1 MRLVLDTN
9 TVVSGLLWGGN
20 PQLILDLADD
30 RRVAL
35 FTSRRLMAELVEVL
49 GRPKFRPKFLQHR
62 KTPLQLA
69 ARYAL
74 ASEFVALQS
83 VPRTVPSDPDDDVV
97 IATGIAAGADLIVS
111 GDGDLLALHP
121 YRGMRI
127 LNATD
132 AARHMRVALHK

>member
-1 MRLVLDTN
+1 MTRTLSSRAC
-9 TVVSGLLWGGN
+9 SGAETRSKFG
-20 PQLILDLADD
+20 
-30 RRVAL
+30 
-35 FTSRRLMAELVEVL
+35 SR
-49 GRPKFRPKFLQHR
+49 GRPKGYVVHESPPDGRTRRGLGQAEIPAEISA
-62 KTPLQLA
+62 TPEDSLQLA

-83 VPRTVPSDPDDDVV
+83 VPRTVPSDPDDDAV

-127 LNATD
+127 LNAAD
-132 AARHMRVALHK
+132 AVRHMRVALDK

>member
-9 TVVSGLLWGGN
+9 IAVSAVLWGGN
-20 PQLILDLADD
+20 PQQILDLADD
-30 RRVAL
+30 QRVKL
-35 FTSRRLMAELVEVL
+35 FTSRPLMAELVGVL

-74 ASEFVALQS
+74 ATEFVTLRS
-83 VPRTVPSDPDDDVV
+83 LPRTVPSDPDDDAV
-97 IATGIAAGADLIVS
+97 IATGIAADADLIVT

-121 YRGMRI
+121 YRGIQI
-127 LNATD
+127 LNAAD
-132 AARHMRVALHK
+132 AVRHLRKALRR

>member
-30 RRVAL
+30 RRVTL

>member
-1 MRLVLDTN
+1 
-9 TVVSGLLWGGN
+9 
-20 PQLILDLADD
+20 
-30 RRVAL
+30 
-35 FTSRRLMAELVEVL
+35 MAELVEVL

-83 VPRTVPSDPDDDVV
+83 VPRTVPSDPDDDAV

-127 LNATD
+127 LNAAD
-132 AARHMRVALHK
+132 AVRHMRVALDK

>member
-20 PQLILDLADD
+20 PQRILGFADD
-30 RRVAL
+30 RRVTL
-35 FTSRRLMAELVEVL
+35 FTSRALIAELIEVL
-49 GRPKFRPKFLQHR
+49 GRPKFRSKFLQHG

-69 ARYAL
+69 GRYAL

-83 VPRTVPSDPDDDVV
+83 VPRTVPSDPDDDAV

-111 GDGDLLALHP
+111 GDSDLLALHP
-121 YRGMRI
+121 YRGMQI
-127 LNATD
+127 LSAAD
-132 AARHMRVALHK
+132 AVRHVKVALNK

>member
-30 RRVAL
+30 RRVTL
-35 FTSRRLMAELVEVL
+35 FTSRPLMAELVDVL

-83 VPRTVPSDPDDDVV
+83 VPRTVPSDPDDDAV